1 MKSKRQNRHQWSD
14 HLGKRIQASGNQLLS
29 LIRFN
34 ITFKLTIGYTL
45 HIASLLVFLS
55 GLSYLGIAFF
65 GINHLLEN
73 LGNQSQVIDK
83 ILKVD
88 EPARQALL
96 SAYLES
102 EHLKLLTLDQSGQTV
117 KGSQAATAELLQ
129 STETTTI
136 VTPKLMLDLTPL
148 VLKKKLVV
156 SENAHIEY
164 ILISDLE
171 PYFDFRTMV
180 LTVGGLVLFL
190 IVLASAAEMSR
201 MAAQHLKPIHL
212 MTSQVRDISSNN
224 LNVRLNV
231 SGTRDEL
238 KDLAITFNHM
248 LEEIEGTYD
257 REKQFVSDASHEL
270 RTPIAVIKGYA
281 NLLRRWGK
289 DDPSVLVESIDAI
302 AAEADNM
309 QRLVEDLLFIARHEQ
324 SRMSVNLE
332 PVDLSDLVR
341 DIAKE
346 SELIDQ
352 EHFFTAMIKANIQ
365 VLASQEHL
373 KQAIRIFMDNAIKY
387 TPKGGSIHMKLE
399 ASPSTA
405 LIVIKDTGIGIS
417 EADLPHIFDRFYRA
431 DKSRTRLSEEQTAGS
446 GLGLAIA
453 KIIIERHGAK
463 VYVES
468 VLNAGTEVSILL
480 PLFKHDTGVN

>member
-1 MKSKRQNRHQWSD
+1 M
-14 HLGKRIQASGNQLLS
+14 NQILS
-29 LIRFN
+29 LVRFN

-45 HIASLLVFLS
+45 HIASLLIFLS

-65 GINHLLEN
+65 GINHLIEN
-73 LGNQSQVIDK
+73 LASQSQVIEK

-88 EPARQALL
+88 EPARQNLL

-102 EHLKLLTLDQSGQTV
+102 EQLKLYTLDQSGQPV
-117 KGSQAATAELLQ
+117 KGSQVATKALLQ
-129 STETTTI
+129 NAQTTTL
-136 VTPKLMLDLTPL
+136 VSPKLMLELTPL
-148 VLKKKLVV
+148 ALKKKLIINEKSTV
-156 SENAHIEY
+156 EY
-164 ILISDLE
+164 VLLLPLDGFIA
-171 PYFDFRTMV
+171 FRTMV

-190 IVLASAAEMSR
+190 IVVASAAEMSR

-289 DDPSVLVESIDAI
+289 NDPSVLDESIDAI

-324 SRMSVNLE
+324 SRMSVALE
-332 PVDLSDLVR
+332 PIDLSDLVK

-352 EHFFTAMIKANIQ
+352 DHFFTAIIKPDIQ
-365 VLASQEHL
+365 ILASQEHL
-373 KQAIRIFMDNAIKY
+373 KQAVRIFMDNAIKY
-387 TPKGGSIHMKLE
+387 TPKGGTIHIKLE
-399 ASPSTA
+399 ASPSSA
-405 LIVIKDTGIGIS
+405 LLVIKDTGIGIS
-417 EADLPHIFDRFYRA
+417 ETDLPHIFDRFYRA

-446 GLGLAIA
+446 GLGLSIA

-468 VLNAGTEVSILL
+468 VLNAGTEVSILM
-480 PLFKHDTGVN
+480 PLLKESSQG